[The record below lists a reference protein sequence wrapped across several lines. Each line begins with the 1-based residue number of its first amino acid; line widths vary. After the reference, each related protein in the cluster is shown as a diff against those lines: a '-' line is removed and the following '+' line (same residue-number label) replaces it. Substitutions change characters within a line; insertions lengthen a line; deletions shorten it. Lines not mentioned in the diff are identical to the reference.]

1 MNPEITQLIERYLL
15 NELSQAERQSFEL
28 QLAENDQLLQQVIL
42 HRQLHEA
49 AKRAS
54 QRNAVQQTAKRYHFR
69 KNVVNASIAVFVVAT
84 ITAITVWATNRTNI
98 QQQENAE
105 QALISQ
111 LEADKHTPLEHIVAE
126 YFHLNQQDTV
136 VFSKT
141 GVLLSIPDGAFLL
154 NGLPYSGPKM
164 IQWQEA
170 INAADIVKAGLST
183 FAGEHL
189 LETQG
194 MFALQAFA
202 PDGTKLGVNP
212 EVGVYVQVPVDEL
225 KEGMMLFEGKKMNN
239 GLIDWQNPEQLTKLP
254 QLADMKDLD
263 FYPPD
268 YEAKLNELKW
278 KTGKKERDSLYLS
291 FEDEERS
298 FSSIQENRS
307 TPSKNTVVEP
317 QVIQT
322 DVNFRNPLYETNY
335 GVNYQIE
342 SINANQFYLILAI
355 DLKEGYTVL
364 SKQMQE
370 ELRIRPVELKS
381 PSDGNYRLLG
391 ELEETDIPTTLQ
403 LDNKPVLGFKER
415 VTYRQK
421 VEVTTKSPTFEINFL
436 YTVYHKDGV
445 ENEGYRTFIPMN
457 NFYSNVQVFSANT
470 MVVGS
475 PKGIEEF
482 PEDKAK
488 WKFSV
493 DQNGCD
499 ATIIATVTIDPDWHI
514 NSIFLPNG
522 TFGFPTKF
530 QLNESEK
537 YAKVGA
543 VEEPNPIRRYDSE
556 SDEDLSLH
564 EGRVVFKQKIRIQT
578 EKDFQLTGQYSF
590 QPCDESHCLIPFE
603 GTFSVKLK
611 GCNQMKEKEHI
622 PPSAVMA
629 FWQPKFNN
637 TILATRDFEKRMKAI
652 HATCDKDVLEAYTN
666 NLNKP
671 LSEIDE
677 QVVNMGYTE
686 FKEFATERV
695 GGVELDN
702 PHMNNLR
709 QFYEG
714 AVSKIRKELKKDRD
728 FIRKQ
733 EIAWDNSL
741 RRLRTEETSRSARR
755 SSLNI
760 TKEAAFN
767 YEGIV
772 RQLSNLP
779 KIGFSIYSNA
789 PAFNCD
795 RFALPLAEQRRRWQ
809 KSQLQQFALKVS
821 RELPDAWGSML
832 NGIQNNAINSVASTQ
847 RSFQAVSES
856 NASSDDRFSLLKV
869 PEYKSFS
876 VSLKNNADYGK
887 TMVYLFPKQV
897 KSFQRLE
904 GSGGQF
910 SGRLNN
916 DMQYDLLV
924 VGIAENGFYLYEET
938 GIDGGQK
945 TINSLEQVS
954 EGEFNRRIEVMNAN
968 RLDKPMAVFDELEWL
983 VKEQQ
988 DYKVQRLRM
997 EKADFRNK
1005 IRPIVF
1011 PCLRD
1016 AIREETEIIPDIQI

>member
-84 ITAITVWATNRTNI
+84 ITAITVWATNRNNI
-98 QQQENAE
+98 QQQDNAE

-154 NGLPYSGPKM
+154 NGKPYSGPKM

-239 GLIDWQNPEQLTKLP
+239 GMIDWQNPEQLTKLP

-291 FEDEERS
+291 FEDESED
-298 FSSIQENRS
+298 
-307 TPSKNTVVEP
+307 VVLSDN
-317 QVIQT
+317 VIQT
-322 DVNFRNPLYETNY
+322 VIPFTSGLKEVVTKSDIRNEL
-335 GVNYQIE
+335 V
-342 SINANQFYLILAI
+342 INALQK
-355 DLKEGYTVL
+355 DD
-364 SKQMQE
+364 
-370 ELRIRPVELKS
+370 
-381 PSDGNYRLLG
+381 DGN
-391 ELEETDIPTTLQ
+391 TL
-403 LDNKPVLGFKER
+403 DTVFKSITFDAIAGGTS
-415 VTYRQK
+415 VDWK
-421 VEVTTKSPTFEINFL
+421 TKIDWNVSISKIDESHGYIIAKATL
-436 YTVYHKDGV
+436 ADGW
-445 ENEGYRTFIPMN
+445 Y
-457 NFYSNVQVFSANT
+457 VFSANHRT
-470 MVVGS
+470 ENAG
-475 PKGIEEF
+475 GIGVPTAMLIAQSDDFSLEGKIVDGENPVSKKDELGEF
-482 PEDKAK
+482 LCFTKKATFLQ
-488 WKFSV
+488 KFV
-493 DQNGCD
+493 AHTDQPFE
-499 ATIIATVTIDPDWHI
+499 IDFSI
-514 NSIFLPNG
+514 N
-522 TFGFPTKF
+522 F
-530 QLNESEK
+530 Q
-537 YAKVGA
+537 
-543 VEEPNPIRRYDSE
+543 I
-556 SDEDLSLH
+556 
-564 EGRVVFKQKIRIQT
+564 
-578 EKDFQLTGQYSF
+578 
-590 QPCDESHCLIPFE
+590 CDE
-603 GTFSVKLK
+603 K
-611 GCNQMKEKEHI
+611 GCIFPSAPRYKLTAKGFKPIDRKQHI
-622 PPSAVMA
+622 PPSAVIA

-637 TILATRDFEKRMKAI
+637 TILATRDFEKRMKSI
-652 HATCDKDVLEAYTN
+652 HATCDKKVLEVYTD

-671 LSEIDE
+671 LYEIDK
-677 QVVNMGYTE
+677 QVAKMGYPE
-686 FKEFATERV
+686 FREFATERV

-709 QFYEG
+709 QYYEG
-714 AVSKIRKELKKDRD
+714 AVSKLRKELKKDRN

-733 EIAWDNSL
+733 EIAWDNGL
-741 RRLRTEETSRSARR
+741 KRLRKEESSRSAKRQ
-755 SSLNI
+755 SLN
-760 TKEAAFN
+760 TTEDKRLNEAAILRQMSNRPVIGFTIRRMA
-767 YEGIV
+767 IV
-772 RQLSNLP
+772 HNLDRYSASSNL
-779 KIGFSIYSNA
+779 A
-789 PAFNCD
+789 QA
-795 RFALPLAEQRRRWQ
+795 
-809 KSQLQQFALKVS
+809 
-821 RELPDAWGSML
+821 M
-832 NGIQNNAINSVASTQ
+832 ASTQ
-847 RSFQAVSES
+847 RDTATMEIKTPVY
-856 NASSDDRFSLLKV
+856 APIKAPD
-869 PEYKSFS
+869 YKSFS

-910 SGRLNN
+910 SGRLNK

-938 GIDGGQK
+938 GVDGGQK
-945 TINSLEQVS
+945 TINHLEQVS
-954 EGEFNRRIEVMNAN
+954 EGEFNRRIEAMNAN

-988 DYKVQRLRM
+988 NYTVQRLRM
-997 EKADFRNK
+997 EKAAFRNK
-1005 IRPIVF
+1005 IRQIVF
-1011 PCLRD
+1011 PCLKD
-1016 AIREETEIIPDIQI
+1016 AIREETEPEIPEIQI

>member
-154 NGLPYSGPKM
+154 NGKPYSGPKM

-254 QLADMKDLD
+254 QLADMSDLD

-291 FEDEERS
+291 FEDEPEDVALENVPASNSARPMLLQFEDLLRTISNVRS
-298 FSSIQENRS
+298 DTTENSLQLRLDKLNDSLALINGVAKDFS
-307 TPSKNTVVEP
+307 NTV
-317 QVIQT
+317 
-322 DVNFRNPLYETNY
+322 FETHY
-335 GVNYQIE
+335 GVNPSVTLIG
-342 SINANQFYLILAI
+342 NNQFYLFLEVRLLKGYHVLSNNEQILAGI
-355 DLKEGYTVL
+355 DLNRFRLIGGLEEIDTPKTVL
-364 SKQMQE
+364 
-370 ELRIRPVELKS
+370 LR
-381 PSDGNYRLLG
+381 G
-391 ELEETDIPTTLQ
+391 
-403 LDNKPVLGFKER
+403 KPVLGFEKQ
-415 VTYRQK
+415 VVFRQK
-421 VEVTTKSPTFEINFL
+421 VEA
-436 YTVYHKDGV
+436 Y
-445 ENEGYRTFIPMN
+445 
-457 NFYSNVQVFSANT
+457 
-470 MVVGS
+470 
-475 PKGIEEF
+475 
-482 PEDKAK
+482 
-488 WKFSV
+488 
-493 DQNGCD
+493 
-499 ATIIATVTIDPDWHI
+499 
-514 NSIFLPNG
+514 LPQT
-522 TFGFPTKF
+522 TFGFDFRYSVYDDGTGEKVQYRGNVSLVGMPF
-530 QLNESEK
+530 AQLSSANNKGTISDSIS
-537 YAKVGA
+537 G
-543 VEEPNPIRRYDSE
+543 VE
-556 SDEDLSLH
+556 
-564 EGRVVFKQKIRIQT
+564 T
-578 EKDFQLTGQYSF
+578 
-590 QPCDESHCLIPFE
+590 
-603 GTFSVKLK
+603 
-611 GCNQMKEKEHI
+611 KEHI
-622 PPSAVMA
+622 PPSAVIA
-629 FWQPKFNN
+629 FWKPKFNN

-652 HATCDKDVLEAYTN
+652 HATCDKRVLEAYTD

-671 LSEIDE
+671 LYKIDE
-677 QVVNMGYTE
+677 QVVNMGYPE
-686 FKEFATERV
+686 FREFAAERV

-709 QFYEG
+709 QYYEG
-714 AVSKIRKELKKDRD
+714 AVSNIRKELKKDQNFVR
-728 FIRKQ
+728 RQ
-733 EIAWDNSL
+733 EIAWDN
-741 RRLRTEETSRSARR
+741 RMQRLRTEESGRTARR
-755 SSLNI
+755 QSQNS
-760 TKEAAFN
+760 TEEARFN
-767 YEGIV
+767 YEAMV
-772 RQLSNLP
+772 RQLGKKP
-779 KIGFSIYSNA
+779 QIGFTIFSNA

-795 RFALPLAEQRRRWQ
+795 QFVQTRYAQRVTWKGSRLRQLSKELTKTQALP
-809 KSQLQQFALKVS
+809 
-821 RELPDAWGSML
+821 SM
-832 NGIQNNAINSVASTQ
+832 ASMYVPP
-847 RSFQAVSES
+847 A
-856 NASSDDRFSLLKV
+856 LKV

-910 SGRLNN
+910 SGRLNK

-938 GIDGGQK
+938 GVDGGQK
-945 TINSLEQVS
+945 TINNLEQVS
-954 EGEFNRRIEVMNAN
+954 EGEFNRRIEAMNAN

-988 DYKVQRLRM
+988 NYTVQRLRM
-997 EKADFRNK
+997 EKAAFRNK

-1016 AIREETEIIPDIQI
+1016 AIREEWEPATDETEPEIPDIQI

>member
-28 QLAENDQLLQQVIL
+28 QLAENDQLLQEVIL

-84 ITAITVWATNRTNI
+84 ITAITVWASNRNNN
-98 QQQENAE
+98 QHQENAE
-105 QALISQ
+105 QALVSQ

-136 VFSKT
+136 VFSKS

-164 IQWQEA
+164 IQWLEA

-239 GLIDWQNPEQLTKLP
+239 GMIDWQNPEQLTKLP

-291 FEDEERS
+291 FEDEPEDVALENVPASNSARPMLLSVSYPEQFVDPLRTVTDVRS
-298 FSSIQENRS
+298 DTTENSLQLRLNKLNDS
-307 TPSKNTVVEP
+307 LALINGVAKDYSNTV
-317 QVIQT
+317 
-322 DVNFRNPLYETNY
+322 FETHY
-335 GVNYQIE
+335 GVNPSVTLIG
-342 SINANQFYLILAI
+342 NNQFYLFLEVRLLQGYHVLSNNEQKLAGI
-355 DLKEGYTVL
+355 DLNRFRLIGGLEEIDTPKTVL
-364 SKQMQE
+364 
-370 ELRIRPVELKS
+370 LR
-381 PSDGNYRLLG
+381 G
-391 ELEETDIPTTLQ
+391 
-403 LDNKPVLGFKER
+403 KPVLGFEKQ
-415 VTYRQK
+415 VVFRQK
-421 VEVTTKSPTFEINFL
+421 VEAYLPQPTFGFDFR
-436 YTVYHKDGV
+436 YTVYNDRIGEKAQ
-445 ENEGYRTFIPMN
+445 YRGNVSLVGMPFN
-457 NFYSNVQVFSANT
+457 QLYSAYNKGTISD
-470 MVVGS
+470 S
-475 PKGIEEF
+475 ISGIET
-482 PEDKAK
+482 DK
-488 WKFSV
+488 
-493 DQNGCD
+493 
-499 ATIIATVTIDPDWHI
+499 
-514 NSIFLPNG
+514 
-522 TFGFPTKF
+522 
-530 QLNESEK
+530 
-537 YAKVGA
+537 
-543 VEEPNPIRRYDSE
+543 
-556 SDEDLSLH
+556 
-564 EGRVVFKQKIRIQT
+564 
-578 EKDFQLTGQYSF
+578 
-590 QPCDESHCLIPFE
+590 
-603 GTFSVKLK
+603 
-611 GCNQMKEKEHI
+611 HI

-629 FWQPKFNN
+629 FWKPKFNN

-652 HATCDKDVLEAYTN
+652 HATCDKKVLEAYTD

-671 LSEIDE
+671 LYKIDE
-677 QVVNMGYTE
+677 QVAKMGYPE
-686 FKEFATERV
+686 FREFAAERV

-709 QFYEG
+709 QYYEG
-714 AVSKIRKELKKDRD
+714 AVSKLRKELKKDQNFVR
-728 FIRKQ
+728 RQ
-733 EIAWDNSL
+733 EIAWDN
-741 RRLRTEETSRSARR
+741 RMNRLRTEESGRTARR
-755 SSLNI
+755 QSQNS
-760 TKEAAFN
+760 TEEARFN
-767 YEGIV
+767 YEAMV
-772 RQLSNLP
+772 RQLSSKP
-779 KIGFSIYSNA
+779 KIGFTIFNNA
-789 PAFNCD
+789 PVFNCD
-795 RFALPLAEQRRRWQ
+795 RYTPPFLAQKAAWKGSRLKQLSKELTKPQALP
-809 KSQLQQFALKVS
+809 
-821 RELPDAWGSML
+821 SM
-832 NGIQNNAINSVASTQ
+832 ASMYVPP
-847 RSFQAVSES
+847 A
-856 NASSDDRFSLLKV
+856 LKV
-869 PEYKSFS
+869 PEYQTFS

-897 KSFQRLE
+897 KSFQRLD

-910 SGRLNN
+910 SGRLNK

-938 GIDGGQK
+938 GVDGGQK

-988 DYKVQRLRM
+988 NYKVQRLRM
-997 EKADFRNK
+997 EKTAFRNK

-1016 AIREETEIIPDIQI
+1016 AIREEWNPAVDSAEPEIQK

>member
-84 ITAITVWATNRTNI
+84 ITAITVWATNRNNI
-98 QQQENAE
+98 QQQDNAE

-154 NGLPYSGPKM
+154 NGKPYSGPKM

-212 EVGVYVQVPVDEL
+212 DVGVYVQVPVDEL

-239 GLIDWQNPEQLTKLP
+239 GMIDWQNPEQLTKLP

-291 FEDEERS
+291 FEDEPED
-298 FSSIQENRS
+298 
-307 TPSKNTVVEP
+307 VVLSDN
-317 QVIQT
+317 VIQT
-322 DVNFRNPLYETNY
+322 VIPFTSGLKEVVTKSDIRNEL
-335 GVNYQIE
+335 V
-342 SINANQFYLILAI
+342 INALQK
-355 DLKEGYTVL
+355 DD
-364 SKQMQE
+364 
-370 ELRIRPVELKS
+370 
-381 PSDGNYRLLG
+381 DGNTLDTVFKSILFDAIAGGTSVDWKTKIDWNVSISKIDESHGYIVAKATL
-391 ELEETDIPTTLQ
+391 TD
-403 LDNKPVLGFKER
+403 GW
-415 VTYRQK
+415 Y
-421 VEVTTKSPTFEINFL
+421 
-436 YTVYHKDGV
+436 
-445 ENEGYRTFIPMN
+445 
-457 NFYSNVQVFSANT
+457 VFSANHRT
-470 MVVGS
+470 ENAG
-475 PKGIEEF
+475 GIGVPTAILIAQSDDFSLEGKIVDGENPVSKKDELGEF
-482 PEDKAK
+482 LCFTKKATFLQ
-488 WKFSV
+488 KFV
-493 DQNGCD
+493 AHTDQPFE
-499 ATIIATVTIDPDWHI
+499 IDFNI
-514 NSIFLPNG
+514 N
-522 TFGFPTKF
+522 F
-530 QLNESEK
+530 Q
-537 YAKVGA
+537 
-543 VEEPNPIRRYDSE
+543 I
-556 SDEDLSLH
+556 
-564 EGRVVFKQKIRIQT
+564 
-578 EKDFQLTGQYSF
+578 
-590 QPCDESHCLIPFE
+590 CDE
-603 GTFSVKLK
+603 K
-611 GCNQMKEKEHI
+611 GCIFPSAPRYKLTAKGFKPIDRKQHI
-622 PPSAVMA
+622 PPSAVIA

-652 HATCDKDVLEAYTN
+652 HATCDKKVLEVYTD

-671 LSEIDE
+671 LYKIDE
-677 QVVNMGYTE
+677 QVVKMGYPE
-686 FKEFATERV
+686 FREFAAERV

-709 QFYEG
+709 QYYEG
-714 AVSKIRKELKKDRD
+714 AVSKIRKELKKDQNFVR
-728 FIRKQ
+728 RQ
-733 EIAWDNSL
+733 EIAWDN
-741 RRLRTEETSRSARR
+741 RMQRLRTEESGRTARR
-755 SSLNI
+755 QSQNS
-760 TKEAAFN
+760 TEEARFN
-767 YEGIV
+767 YEAMVRQLGKKPQIGFTIFNNTPV
-772 RQLSNLP
+772 FNCDRYTQAVYLQRMEWKGSRLRQLSNQLTKP
-779 KIGFSIYSNA
+779 Q
-789 PAFNCD
+789 
-795 RFALPLAEQRRRWQ
+795 ALPSMA
-809 KSQLQQFALKVS
+809 SMY
-821 RELPDAWGSML
+821 LPPA
-832 NGIQNNAINSVASTQ
+832 
-847 RSFQAVSES
+847 
-856 NASSDDRFSLLKV
+856 LKV

-876 VSLKNNADYGK
+876 VSLKNNSDYGK

-897 KSFQRLE
+897 KSFQRLD

-910 SGRLNN
+910 SGRLNK

-938 GIDGGQK
+938 GVDGGQK

-954 EGEFNRRIEVMNAN
+954 EGEFNRRIEAINAN

-988 DYKVQRLRM
+988 NYKVQRLRM
-997 EKADFRNK
+997 EKAAFRNK

-1011 PCLRD
+1011 PCLKD
-1016 AIREETEIIPDIQI
+1016 AIREETEPEIPEIQI

>member
-49 AKRAS
+49 AKRAT

-84 ITAITVWATNRTNI
+84 ITAITVWATNRNNI
-98 QQQENAE
+98 QQQDNAE

-154 NGLPYSGPKM
+154 NGKPYSGPKM

-239 GLIDWQNPEQLTKLP
+239 GMIDWQNPEQLTKLP

-291 FEDEERS
+291 FEDEPEDVVAGVVPNSVRPMDLRNIFPEQIADPLRTIS
-298 FSSIQENRS
+298 DIKTDTTENKFQLKLNNLNDSLALINGVAKDFS
-307 TPSKNTVVEP
+307 NTV
-317 QVIQT
+317 
-322 DVNFRNPLYETNY
+322 FETHY
-335 GVNYQIE
+335 GVNPSVTLIG
-342 SINANQFYLILAI
+342 NNQFYLFLEVRLLKGYHVLSNNEQKLVGI
-355 DLKEGYTVL
+355 DLNRFRLIGGLEEIDTPKTVL
-364 SKQMQE
+364 
-370 ELRIRPVELKS
+370 LR
-381 PSDGNYRLLG
+381 G
-391 ELEETDIPTTLQ
+391 
-403 LDNKPVLGFKER
+403 KPVLGFEKQ
-415 VTYRQK
+415 VVFRQK
-421 VEVTTKSPTFEINFL
+421 VEA
-436 YTVYHKDGV
+436 Y
-445 ENEGYRTFIPMN
+445 
-457 NFYSNVQVFSANT
+457 
-470 MVVGS
+470 
-475 PKGIEEF
+475 
-482 PEDKAK
+482 
-488 WKFSV
+488 
-493 DQNGCD
+493 
-499 ATIIATVTIDPDWHI
+499 
-514 NSIFLPNG
+514 LPQT
-522 TFGFPTKF
+522 TFGFDFRYSVYDDGTG
-530 QLNESEK
+530 EK
-537 YAKVGA
+537 VQYRD
-543 VEEPNPIRRYDSE
+543 N
-556 SDEDLSLH
+556 LSLV
-564 EGRVVFKQKIRIQT
+564 GMPFA
-578 EKDFQLTGQYSF
+578 QLS
-590 QPCDESHCLIPFE
+590 SANN
-603 GTFSVKLK
+603 K
-611 GCNQMKEKEHI
+611 GIISDSISGIETKEHI
-622 PPSAVMA
+622 PPSAVIA
-629 FWQPKFNN
+629 FWKPKFNN

-652 HATCDKDVLEAYTN
+652 HATCDKKVLEAYTD

-671 LSEIDE
+671 LYKIDE
-677 QVVNMGYTE
+677 QVAKMGYPE
-686 FKEFATERV
+686 FREFAAERV

-709 QFYEG
+709 QYYEG
-714 AVSKIRKELKKDRD
+714 AVSKIRKELKKDQNFVR
-728 FIRKQ
+728 RQ
-733 EIAWDNSL
+733 EIAWDN
-741 RRLRTEETSRSARR
+741 RMNRLRTEESGRTARR
-755 SSLNI
+755 QSQNS
-760 TKEAAFN
+760 TEEARFN
-767 YEGIV
+767 YEAMV
-772 RQLSNLP
+772 RQLSNKP
-779 KIGFSIYSNA
+779 QIGFTILNNA
-789 PAFNCD
+789 PMFNCD
-795 RFALPLAEQRRRWQ
+795 QFAPTIYAQRVTWKGSRLRQLSKELTKSQALPSMA
-809 KSQLQQFALKVS
+809 SMY
-821 RELPDAWGSML
+821 LPPA
-832 NGIQNNAINSVASTQ
+832 
-847 RSFQAVSES
+847 
-856 NASSDDRFSLLKV
+856 LKV

-876 VSLKNNADYGK
+876 VSLKNNSDYGK
-887 TMVYLFPKQV
+887 TMVYLFPKQL

-910 SGRLNN
+910 SGRLNK

-938 GIDGGQK
+938 GVDGGQK

-954 EGEFNRRIEVMNAN
+954 EGEFNRRIEAMNAN

-988 DYKVQRLRM
+988 NYTVQRLRM
-997 EKADFRNK
+997 EKAAFRNK

-1011 PCLRD
+1011 PCLKD
-1016 AIREETEIIPDIQI
+1016 AIREETEPEIPEIQI